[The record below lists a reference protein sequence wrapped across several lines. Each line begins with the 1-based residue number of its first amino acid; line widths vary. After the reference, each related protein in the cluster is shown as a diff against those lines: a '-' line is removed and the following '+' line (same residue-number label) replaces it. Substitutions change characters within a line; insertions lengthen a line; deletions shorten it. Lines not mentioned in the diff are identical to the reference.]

1 MASGI
6 VQLTRAFGFRT
17 GVANSISFK
26 DEHTVI
32 YPCGSNLVL
41 YNLERKSQKFIP
53 GLEKSNGMTSMATS
67 PNRRY
72 VALAEKTDEGPCIV
86 IYDLASLKRK
96 KLLRGTGL
104 ITEEFVSISFS
115 PDSLYLVAQGGGP
128 DWILLYWQWEKT
140 KRLATVR
147 TSQGNP
153 IHQVS
158 VLSIEFNCLVDIY

>member
-6 VQLTRAFGFRT
+6 VQLTRAFGFRI
-17 GVANSISFK
+17 GVANSVLFK
-26 DEHTVI
+26 DEQTII

-53 GLEKSNGMTSMATS
+53 GLEKSNGMTSMALS

-96 KLLRGTGL
+96 KFLRGVGL
-104 ITEEFVSISFS
+104 ITEEFLSVSFS
-115 PDSLYLVAQGGGP
+115 PDSLYLVAQGGEP
-128 DWILLYWQWEKT
+128 DWVLIYWQWEKT

-147 TSQGNP
+147 SSQGNQ

-158 VLSIEFNCLVDIY
+158 QH